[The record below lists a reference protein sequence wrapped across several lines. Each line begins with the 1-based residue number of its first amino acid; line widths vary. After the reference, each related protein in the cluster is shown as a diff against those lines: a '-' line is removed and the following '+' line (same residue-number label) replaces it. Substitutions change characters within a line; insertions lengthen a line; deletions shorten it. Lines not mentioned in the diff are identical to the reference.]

1 MSEPPAGRN
10 LIGSLSPFGRGFGVR
25 GFEAYRKTITLT
37 PRLSLREREQLVRGL
52 GFASEVAGSSLHRTV
67 LRVRIGVVLEHL
79 LDDLGLEFTVRALGD
94 LDQIEILDRIV
105 ISVEL

>member
-37 PRLSLREREQLVRGL
+37 PRLSLREREQ
-52 GFASEVAGSSLHRTV
+52 
-67 LRVRIGVVLEHL
+67 I
-79 LDDLGLEFTVRALGD
+79 
-94 LDQIEILDRIV
+94 
-105 ISVEL
+105 